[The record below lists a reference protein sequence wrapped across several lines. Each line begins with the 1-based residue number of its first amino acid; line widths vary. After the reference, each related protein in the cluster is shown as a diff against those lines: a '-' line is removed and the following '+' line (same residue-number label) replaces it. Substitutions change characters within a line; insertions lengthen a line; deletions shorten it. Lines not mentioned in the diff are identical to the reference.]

1 MATQKQVRERDY
13 TFMQDSY
20 DKITQLHYN
29 SREEKKWGFCVLE
42 WRRWG
47 VYIVMMEEIWMECH
61 LMRVDKES

>member
-29 SREEKKWGFCVLE
+29 SREEKRRKGVFVSWNEGDRGF
-42 WRRWG
+42 
-47 VYIVMMEEIWMECH
+47 I
-61 LMRVDKES
+61 